1 MTEKRHLKI
10 APSILTSDFTRL
22 GETIDMLN
30 SSQCDYIHLDVMD
43 GVFVPN
49 ISFGFPVIRNIAKR
63 AETPL
68 DVHLMIVD
76 PDRYVSV
83 LRDASP
89 EYVTVHYEA
98 CTHLHRSLQNIR
110 ANGMKAGVVLNPHTP
125 VSSLEY
131 IAEYCDMIVLMS
143 VNPGFGGQSFIEST
157 YRKISETRE
166 MLLRVGSHALI
177 EIDGGVNLTNAAALR
192 DAGADVVVTGNAVF
206 ASEDPV
212 ATVELFKSL

>member
-43 GVFVPN
+43 GVFVHN

-63 AETPL
+63 AEKPL

-177 EIDGGVNLTNAAALR
+177 EIDGGVNLTNAGVLR

>member
-63 AETPL
+63 AEKPL

-76 PDRYVSV
+76 PDRYIGV
-83 LRDASP
+83 LRDAEP

-157 YRKISETRE
+157 YRK
-166 MLLRVGSHALI
+166 

>member
-49 ISFGFPVIRNIAKR
+49 ISFGFPVRNIAKR
-63 AETPL
+63 TAKPL

-76 PDRYVSV
+76 PDRYIGV
-83 LRDASP
+83 LRDAEP

-98 CTHLHRSLQNIR
+98 CTHLHRSLQNIK

-125 VSSLEY
+125 VSGLEY
-131 IAEYCDMIVLMS
+131 IAEYC
-143 VNPGFGGQSFIEST
+143 
-157 YRKISETRE
+157 RE
-166 MLLRVGSHALI
+166 HL
-177 EIDGGVNLTNAAALR
+177 
-192 DAGADVVVTGNAVF
+192 
-206 ASEDPV
+206 P
-212 ATVELFKSL
+212 

>member
-63 AETPL
+63 AAKPL

-76 PDRYVSV
+76 PDRYIGV
-83 LRDASP
+83 LRDAEP

-98 CTHLHRSLQNIR
+98 CTHLHRRQNIK

-125 VSSLEY
+125 VSGLEY

-157 YRKISETRE
+157 YRKISETKE
-166 MLLRVGSHALI
+166 MLQRLGSKALI
-177 EIDGGVNLTNAAALR
+177 EVDGGVNLTNAGALR